1 LLLKLRLDLTVSIEE
16 KVIAG
21 LMGRF

>member
-1 LLLKLRLDLTVSIEE
+1 LLLRLGLDLTVSIEE
-16 KVIAG
+16 KVIAD